1 MCDRNI
7 GGRVR
12 MLARPQGQGNKKRQL
27 EHRSHQQKVVTL
39 HPFSSPA
46 QGRASKHACEAAF
59 STRPCASSGLSNTN
73 HILPALCSFFDR
85 NELFS
90 VKEKHAARVEG
101 VTQMEHVPRSSQHLS
116 GLPGYD
122 GPTHRPRTSQGVSV
136 QALDIFCGGG
146 RTPSKQ
152 SSKLS

>member
-39 HPFSSPA
+39 HPFSSPP

-59 STRPCASSGLSNTN
+59 STRPCASSGLSNTITFFLLFAVFLTGTN
-73 HILPALCSFFDR
+73 CSLR
-85 NELFS
+85 
-90 VKEKHAARVEG
+90 EKSIA
-101 VTQMEHVPRSSQHLS
+101 TSWLMSFRSIH
-116 GLPGYD
+116 
-122 GPTHRPRTSQGVSV
+122 
-136 QALDIFCGGG
+136 GG
-146 RTPSKQ
+146 
-152 SSKLS
+152 